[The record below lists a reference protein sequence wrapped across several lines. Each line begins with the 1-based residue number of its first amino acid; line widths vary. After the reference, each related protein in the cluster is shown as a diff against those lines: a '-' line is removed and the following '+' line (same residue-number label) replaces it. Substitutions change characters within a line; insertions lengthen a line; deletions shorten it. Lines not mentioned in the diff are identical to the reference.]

1 MFLDIYIYIK
11 SCRRDLGLG
20 KRISRIK
27 VNMSRVEDRYG
38 SRVKNKERYRFR
50 VEDKGIKYLE

>member
-1 MFLDIYIYIK
+1 M
-11 SCRRDLGLG
+11 G

-38 SRVKNKERYRFR
+38 SRVKNKERYGFR